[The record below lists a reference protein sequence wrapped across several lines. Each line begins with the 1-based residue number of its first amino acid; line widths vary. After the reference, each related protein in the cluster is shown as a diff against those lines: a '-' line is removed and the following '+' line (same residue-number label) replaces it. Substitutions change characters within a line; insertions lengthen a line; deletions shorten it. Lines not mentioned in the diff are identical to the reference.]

1 MIKLIIFDL
10 DGTLLDTLT
19 DITNS
24 VNYTLKKFNKK
35 PRKEEE
41 IKYFL
46 GQGPRYLLENSFGEI
61 KNYDEVY
68 KVYDTHYKIHQND
81 NTKPY
86 PGVRETLEEL
96 KKTNIM
102 LAVCSNKQDEITK
115 SLIEELFPKT
125 FSFVIGTSEKFMRK
139 PSSDMPNH
147 IMTSLGVSND
157 ETLYIGDTE
166 TDMKT
171 AMNSKIRAIAVTYG
185 FRSKEELEIYK
196 PYKII
201 SNMQELLEII

>member
-24 VNYTLKKFNKK
+24 VNYTLNRFNKK
-35 PRKEEE
+35 LRTEEE

-46 GQGPRYLLENSFGEI
+46 GQGPRYLLENSFGKIES
-61 KNYDEVY
+61 YDEVY
-68 KVYDTHYKIHQND
+68 KVYDNHYKIHQND

-86 PGVRETLEEL
+86 PGVKETLEEL
-96 KKTNIM
+96 KKTDIL

-115 SLIEELFPKT
+115 SLMEKLFPNV
-125 FSFVIGTSEKFMRK
+125 FSFVIGTSEKFRRK

-147 IMTSLGVSND
+147 IMKSLGVNKKD
-157 ETLYIGDTE
+157 TIYIGDTE

-171 AMNSKIRAIAVTYG
+171 AMNSNVRAIAVTYG
-185 FRSKEELEIYK
+185 FRTKEELEVYK

-201 SNMQELLEII
+201 SNMQELLDII

>member
-24 VNYTLKKFNKK
+24 VNYTLNKFNKK
-35 PRKEEE
+35 PRTEEE

-46 GQGPRYLLENSFGEI
+46 GQGPRYLLEKSFGEI
-61 KNYDEVY
+61 ENYDEVY
-68 KVYDTHYKIHQND
+68 KVYDAHYKIHQND

-86 PGVRETLEEL
+86 PGVKETLEEL
-96 KKTNIM
+96 KKTNLK

-115 SLIEELFPKT
+115 SLIEDLFPGV

-139 PSSDMPNH
+139 PASDMPNH
-147 IMTSLGVSND
+147 IMKSLGVTKK
-157 ETLYIGDTE
+157 ETIYVGDTE

-171 AMNSKIRAIAVTYG
+171 AINSNIRAIAVTYG
-185 FRSKEELEIYK
+185 FRRKEELKIFK

-201 SNMQELLEII
+201 NNLKELLEII

>member
-24 VNYTLKKFNKK
+24 VNYTLNKFNKEPK
-35 PRKEEE
+35 TEEE

-61 KNYDEVY
+61 ENYDEVF

-86 PGVRETLEEL
+86 PGVKETLEEL
-96 KKTNIM
+96 KKTNLK

-115 SLIEELFPKT
+115 SLIEDLFPGV
-125 FSFVIGTSEKFMRK
+125 FSHVIGTSEKFMRK
-139 PSSDMPNH
+139 PASDMPNH
-147 IMTSLGVSND
+147 IMKSLGVTKK
-157 ETLYIGDTE
+157 ETIYVGDTE

-171 AMNSKIRAIAVTYG
+171 AINSNIRAIAVTYG
-185 FRSKEELEIYK
+185 FRRKEELEIFK

-201 SNMQELLEII
+201 DNLKELLEII

>member
-24 VNYTLKKFNKK
+24 VNYTLNKFNKQL
-35 PRKEEE
+35 RTEDE

-61 KNYDEVY
+61 DNYEKVY
-68 KVYDTHYKIHQND
+68 KIYDAHYTIHQND

-96 KKTNIM
+96 KKQNIL

-115 SLIEELFPKT
+115 SLIENLFPGI
-125 FSFVIGTSEKFMRK
+125 FSFVVGTNKNFKRK

-147 IMTSLGVSND
+147 IMETLGIKK
-157 ETLYIGDTE
+157 EHTLYIGDTE

-171 AMNSKIRAIAVTYG
+171 AMNSQIRAIAVTYG
-185 FRSKEELEIYK
+185 FRTKEELEIYK

-201 SNMQELLEII
+201 NNIKELLKLV

>member
-24 VNYTLKKFNKK
+24 VNYTLNRFNKK
-35 PRKEEE
+35 PKTEQE

-68 KVYDTHYKIHQND
+68 QVYDAYYKIHQND

-86 PGVRETLEEL
+86 PNVKETLEKL
-96 KKTNIM
+96 KKMNIL

-115 SLIEELFPKT
+115 SLIEELFPGI
-125 FSFVIGTSEKFMRK
+125 FAFVIGTSEEFMRK

-147 IMTSLGVSND
+147 IMASLGVSND

-171 AMNSKIRAIAVTYG
+171 AMNSNVRAIAVTYG

-201 SNMQELLEII
+201 NTMEELLDII

>member
-24 VNYTLKKFNKK
+24 VNYTLNKFNKK
-35 PRKEEE
+35 PRTEEE

-46 GQGPRYLLENSFGEI
+46 GQGPRYLLEKSFGEI
-61 KNYDEVY
+61 ENYDEVY
-68 KVYDTHYKIHQND
+68 KVYDAHYKIHQND

-86 PGVRETLEEL
+86 PGVKETLEEL
-96 KKTNIM
+96 KKTNLK

-115 SLIEELFPKT
+115 SLIEDLFPGV

-139 PSSDMPNH
+139 PASDMPNH
-147 IMTSLGVSND
+147 IMKSLGVTKK
-157 ETLYIGDTE
+157 ETIYVGDTE

-171 AMNSKIRAIAVTYG
+171 AINSNIRAIAVTYG
-185 FRSKEELEIYK
+185 FRRKEELEIFK

-201 SNMQELLEII
+201 SNLKELLEII